1 MKCCGTEPVVTN
13 GSDGFVRVVCQKCGR
28 KSRQYFIGFLRD
40 GKYAGMPRAVK
51 RAKISFKCKLKEEA

>member
-1 MKCCGTEPVVTN
+1 MVTN
-13 GSDGFVRVVCQKCGR
+13 GSEGFVRVVCQKCGR

-51 RAKISFKCKLKEEA
+51 RAEHSFKCLLAEESK